1 MPNDGFVKEGKG
13 RFGHGFM
20 LFQILRKRNKNQHK
34 NKNKIVFSIV
44 KADGF
49 SKKRWVFGCGNGKIV
64 PAMNRSSER
73 ERIHQY
79 PKSYYNYGGFNMKK
93 ALALV
98 LALMMVAAMGVTA
111 FADIPVFDLTEEIT
125 SASGTYIKISNSDI
139 WTAPPSTSGN
149 SATYYTN
156 GMGGVVYFS
165 MIFKPNTYK
174 NVKVETTGIVSAE
187 VLNYDPAVYSAK
199 DDIWESISE
208 DITFS
213 INDSKSGSVV
223 SYDKVTT
230 VINKGT
236 YDEETGVFTVT
247 EEGKASVSYVQG
259 GTASADTV
267 LNDEKTEQ
275 TVVTVETVNFTTDY
289 MEVRAAAK
297 ALNDAGKTTRYEVI
311 CNQDVYIVKVKIA
324 DNFGVN
330 YAKGSFQAKATGA
343 SDGKSYVGIKNDVVA
358 DVAIASKDTV
368 EYYAEHFKAGAKGEI
383 FPINEKTSKPDF
395 GYWDFYEDRMSSDK
409 AFVISTTAF
418 RSIVGKGITI
428 GNKAVNPSVII
439 EIDEVATVQNGVNF
453 LNDSGAKYKT
463 VDGKQVL
470 DNYYLNFYGTQRI
483 FGGHTITWKPGC
495 TYGELLDKF
504 GLNTDE
510 SEVIKLHLNIDG
522 KDSII
527 SINYKNVNLYDEVE
541 IKIQR
546 DANSTLGRYI
556 LSANKVTAGGSTGGN
571 SGSVGG
577 NTGSNGGSSNESNPN
592 TGAEDMIGVAAA
604 MAVVSVAAGAALA
617 LGKRK

>member
-1 MPNDGFVKEGKG
+1 
-13 RFGHGFM
+13 M
-20 LFQILRKRNKNQHK
+20 LFHILREIFKKSHK
-34 NKNKIVFSIV
+34 IKKSKAVLIV

-49 SKKRWVFGCGNGKIV
+49 MKKRWVLRRKDDKIV
-64 PAMNRSSER
+64 SAMRRFSER
-73 ERIHQY
+73 KRIHHEQ
-79 PKSYYNYGGFNMKK
+79 KSYINYGGSFNMKK

-156 GMGGVVYFS
+156 GIGGVVYFS

-174 NVKVETTGIVSAE
+174 NVKVESTGIASAE

-199 DDIWESISE
+199 DDVWESISE

-230 VINKGT
+230 TVNKGT

-247 EEGKASVSYVQG
+247 EEGKASVSYKQG
-259 GTASADTV
+259 GTVSAETT
-267 LNDEKTEQ
+267 LNDDKTEQ

-289 MEVRAAAK
+289 MEMRAAAK
-297 ALNDAGKTTRYEVI
+297 ALNDEGKTTRYEVV
-311 CNQDVYIVKVKIA
+311 CNQDVYIVKVKIS

-330 YAKGSFQAKATGA
+330 YAKGSFQAKAPGA
-343 SDGKSYVGIKNDVVA
+343 SDGKSYVGIKNDVIA

-368 EYYAEHFKAGAKGEI
+368 EYYSEHYKANAKGEI
-383 FPINEKTSKPDF
+383 LPINEKTSKSDF

-418 RSIVGKGITI
+418 RAIAGEGITLA
-428 GNKAVNPSVII
+428 NKSVDPSVIV
-439 EIDEVATVQNGVNF
+439 EIDEVSSYQTGVNF

-463 VDGKQVL
+463 VDGKQVF
-470 DNYYLNFYGTQRI
+470 DHYYLNFYGTQNVYSD
-483 FGGHTITWKPGC
+483 FTITWKPGC

-510 SEVIKLHLNIDG
+510 SEMVTLHLNVNG
-522 KDSII
+522 KDSKILVDY
-527 SINYKNVNLYDEVE
+527 SKVNLYDEVE
-541 IKIQR
+541 LEIKR
-546 DANSTLGRYI
+546 EGGENLGKYI
-556 LSANKVTAGGSTGGN
+556 LSAKKVTVENGGSN
-571 SGSVGG
+571 GG
-577 NTGSNGGSSNESNPN
+577 NTGSGSGSNGGSGESNPN
-592 TGAEDMIGVAAA
+592 TGAEDFIGVAAA
-604 MAVVSVAAGAALA
+604 AAIVSAFAGAAAVLK
-617 LGKRK
+617 KRK